1 MFSEG
6 ELWLTVIVVVRR
18 FLVLAVV
25 AVVLLVV
32 GLDILGV
39 SPMAMEQSLPI
50 LRLLLSVGFALGGG
64 LDPIGPT
71 DTGDP

>member
-1 MFSEG
+1 MI
-6 ELWLTVIVVVRR
+6 LWLTVIVVVRR
-18 FLVLAVV
+18 FLVLAVL

-32 GLDILGV
+32 VLDILGV
-39 SPMAMEQSLPI
+39 SPMAMERAVPV
-50 LRLLLSVGFALGGG
+50 LRLLLSVGFALGSG

>member
-1 MFSEG
+1 M
-6 ELWLTVIVVVRR
+6 WLTVIVVVRR

-25 AVVLLVV
+25 AVFLLVV
-32 GLDILGV
+32 VLDILGV
-39 SPMAMEQSLPI
+39 SPMAMERAVPI
-50 LRLLLSVGFALGGG
+50 LRLLLSVGFALGSG